1 MVPFGSDGSETAERR
16 HPSSAGS
23 VVPWPQLPRTPAAS
37 CVTRIGEA
45 MSVVTAGSGASS
57 ATAAV
62 GTEPRVGAGLTGLVL
77 AGELDPADAVGLLG
91 ALAHAP
97 RRGPALLSVDLERRT
112 FVVAPHATAGETR
125 LAISGELDPD
135 TSPLLSG
142 ALAFAFALRAARVTL
157 DLRRLRAIDAGNA
170 GTIAGAAERVGGW
183 GGTLAARGPRP
194 AVRRALAANGLDDLL
209 VPLGA
214 DR

>member
-1 MVPFGSDGSETAERR
+1 MVPFGSDGSGTAERR

-23 VVPWPQLPRTPAAS
+23 VVPWSQLPRTPAAS

-45 MSVVTAGSGASS
+45 MRVLAAGSGASS
-57 ATAAV
+57 ATAV

-97 RRGPALLSVDLERRT
+97 RQGPALLSVDLEHRT
-112 FVVAPHATAGETR
+112 FVVAPHATEGETR
-125 LAISGELDPD
+125 LAISGKLDPD
-135 TSPLLSG
+135 TSQLLSG
-142 ALAFAFALRAARVTL
+142 ALAFAFALRPARVTL
-157 DLRRLRAIDAGNA
+157 DLRCLRAIDAGNA

-194 AVRRALAANGLDDLL
+194 DVRRALAARGLDDLL
-209 VPLGA
+209 VPQGA